1 MYNDYLIVF
10 GGIHEVTKELDDV
23 QVFNLRNK
31 KWVVLFE
38 EVMHSPNRHRYGSI
52 LSASNQNSGRYG
64 GFSNSNNSPTNMKKK
79 QSFMYG
85 QNLPFKIDLEV

>member
-38 EVMHSPNRHRYGSI
+38 EVMHSPNR
-52 LSASNQNSGRYG
+52 
-64 GFSNSNNSPTNMKKK
+64 
-79 QSFMYG
+79 
-85 QNLPFKIDLEV
+85 